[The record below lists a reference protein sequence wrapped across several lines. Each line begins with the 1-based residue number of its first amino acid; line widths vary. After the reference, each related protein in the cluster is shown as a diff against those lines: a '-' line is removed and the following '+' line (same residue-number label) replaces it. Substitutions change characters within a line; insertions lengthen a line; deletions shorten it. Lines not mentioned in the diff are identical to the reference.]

1 MADYYSL
8 LARAVANLPKGS
20 PAPARKAI
28 YDRAR
33 KALLKQLRTLGP
45 ALSEAD
51 IAREEAALEAAV
63 ARLEGQFAPAPA
75 APYTSRA
82 AETLARAPTF
92 SATAKPYAPAS
103 PSARPAAPTM
113 GAPARPSIGVQPPAR
128 PMPGARPAPAA
139 PPPPPAA
146 PPIVAASHE
155 AADIEGQ
162 APPIDAAT
170 GVDRVAYAPAPADH
184 DSIRPVAP
192 SRFDAPRANPLPW
205 ILLAVVVGVVISV
218 AVAAFLLRQ
227 KPQDLAIKEPAETAQ
242 TPSPA
247 SAAKIV
253 ERVGDGAAATPAP
266 TPTSSAEATPAAET
280 PAATPA
286 PAPTTGATAAATPQ
300 PAATSGVPAAAR
312 AAMLVAVAADPQ
324 KPSVSLGSVVWT
336 LIPPIPG
343 QPGTIA
349 VKAEA
354 DIPDLKMH
362 AIMTIRKNTDPSLP
376 ATHTIDL
383 RVTFGAGSDVKG
395 IKDVR
400 VPMMRRDDPPAQ
412 DSLAG
417 VRVKISDGYFLVGLD
432 RTETDAAHNVDLLAT
447 RPWFDFPML
456 LSDDRIAK
464 LTFEKGADG
473 DRVMAEALAAWKTP

>member
-286 PAPTTGATAAATPQ
+286 PAPTIGATAAAP
-300 PAATSGVPAAAR
+300 PR
-312 AAMLVAVAADPQ
+312 APRCSS
-324 KPSVSLGSVVWT
+324 PS
-336 LIPPIPG
+336 PP
-343 QPGTIA
+343 T
-349 VKAEA
+349 
-354 DIPDLKMH
+354 
-362 AIMTIRKNTDPSLP
+362 RKN
-376 ATHTIDL
+376 
-383 RVTFGAGSDVKG
+383 
-395 IKDVR
+395 
-400 VPMMRRDDPPAQ
+400 RR
-412 DSLAG
+412 
-417 VRVKISDGYFLVGLD
+417 
-432 RTETDAAHNVDLLAT
+432 
-447 RPWFDFPML
+447 
-456 LSDDRIAK
+456 
-464 LTFEKGADG
+464 
-473 DRVMAEALAAWKTP
+473 

>member
-1 MADYYSL
+1 MADYFSL

-280 PAATPA
+280 TAATPA

-432 RTETDAAHNVDLLAT
+432 RTETDAAHNVDLIAT

>member
-1 MADYYSL
+1 
-8 LARAVANLPKGS
+8 
-20 PAPARKAI
+20 
-28 YDRAR
+28 
-33 KALLKQLRTLGP
+33 
-45 ALSEAD
+45 
-51 IAREEAALEAAV
+51 
-63 ARLEGQFAPAPA
+63 
-75 APYTSRA
+75 
-82 AETLARAPTF
+82 
-92 SATAKPYAPAS
+92 
-103 PSARPAAPTM
+103 M
-113 GAPARPSIGVQPPAR
+113 GAPARPSIGVEPPAR
-128 PMPGARPAPAA
+128 PMPDARPAPAA
-139 PPPPPAA
+139 PPSPAPTAPPLGRRAGASYEAAA
-146 PPIVAASHE
+146 PPLVAASHE
-155 AADIEGQ
+155 AADVEGQ

-192 SRFDAPRANPLPW
+192 SRFEAPRANPLPW

-300 PAATSGVPAAAR
+300 PAATAGVPAAAR

-432 RTETDAAHNVDLLAT
+432 RTETDAAHNVDLIAT

>member
-280 PAATPA
+280 TAATPA

>member
-192 SRFDAPRANPLPW
+192 SRFEAPRANPLPW

-280 PAATPA
+280 TAATPA